1 MPLIEMEAPED
12 ACQRQ
17 PKALR
22 PCKTFGSLDLQP
34 DRGPKQTGFRA
45 GNGRH
50 PRTEIE
56 FAEGLRRSIQYRA
69 LDHVAGTI
77 LVNVLALKGRDLVQ
91 F

>member
-1 MPLIEMEAPED
+1 L
-12 ACQRQ
+12 Q
-17 PKALR
+17 
-22 PCKTFGSLDLQP
+22 TFGSLDLQP

-69 LDHVAGTI
+69 LEPF
-77 LVNVLALKGRDLVQ
+77 Q

>member
-69 LDHVAGTI
+69 LEPF
-77 LVNVLALKGRDLVQ
+77 Q